1 MRNFPFSFVILVTHD
16 SHYLSIYISIKSLFR
31 LVAHYFRSISYS
43 SIAEDSK
50 QESLFCQMREIFS
63 EMIVDMKVD
72 NMLEE
77 VVDEMA
83 REVVDD

>member
-1 MRNFPFSFVILVTHD
+1 MIHTIYPFTSP
-16 SHYLSIYISIKSLFR
+16 SSLYSGWLHTIPNHQPPF
-31 LVAHYFRSISYS
+31 SYS

-50 QESLFCQMREIFS
+50 QDSPFCQMREIFS
-63 EMIVDMKVD
+63 DMIVDMKVD

-83 REVVDD
+83 REVVGGGLGVDE